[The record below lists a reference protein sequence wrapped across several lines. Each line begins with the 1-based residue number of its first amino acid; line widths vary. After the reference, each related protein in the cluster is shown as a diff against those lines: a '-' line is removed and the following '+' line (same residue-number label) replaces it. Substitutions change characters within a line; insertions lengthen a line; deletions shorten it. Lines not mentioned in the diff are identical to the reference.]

1 MIYAMNFISFFN
13 PRGICMINPK
23 TLLAIVLPIVLVI
36 SGGGLYYAAFHSA
49 PEKPV
54 VKLPTKYAGNIYL
67 FPFNFGYSYK
77 NKTPLQKYWVRE
89 YSKGHILNESV
100 DNITLT
106 LKPPYGIWF
115 SGYPG
120 WMQDLSF
127 NVTLKSSTYIEKVA
141 FVSDATYIEKLGNV
155 ASTVIIP
162 SKASKEYVVKT
173 SNADFYNVTVFKL
186 RKSNVSIQASDFV
199 DIDSR
204 DVNKTV
210 PYNFTAYIETKDK
223 IYEMKFV
230 FNLINKWGPYLDL
243 QDLYYMG
250 NYSFYIPGAKY
261 FCYTPYG
268 KSKVVISNHI
278 VPGTKYFFAEK
289 DGVLSAITRYLP
301 EQKYVKKNFYVNK
314 LFYFTPNELNAT
326 ILNSTPLAKYWEK
339 EYLKSHEWEMNVD
352 GISIEVY
359 PIYFLGYNGTFLGYN
374 TTKGQLILN
383 SIVNSTKYV
392 GNITYTLNA
401 LKAIPL
407 NGAYFDTG
415 VVPQKN
421 PLNNGAHYKKVY
433 RNYMEYW
440 QEVKYAFNTENFTF
454 SSQLYLNISYWTASE
469 IPYSVT
475 ITVEQK
481 DYYHD
486 ILENVTYYTLQIHFN
501 LAREEYPFLNPNITG
516 HNVTYFCYNSSWG
529 KVVISDHLVAGT
541 QYYFV
546 EKNGVLSSIWSPH
559 QVKNGGGR

>member
-1 MIYAMNFISFFN
+1 MLK
-13 PRGICMINPK
+13 K
-23 TLLAIVLPIVLVI
+23 TKIILAIVLPIVLVV
-36 SGGGLYYAAFHSA
+36 GGGGFYYAAFH
-49 PEKPV
+49 PMRGNLQEKPV
-54 VKLPTKYAGNIYL
+54 VKLPTKYVNALRYWDYGDEYRLYHN
-67 FPFNFGYSYK
+67 G
-77 NKTPLQKYWVRE
+77 TPLAEYWERE
-89 YSKGHILNESV
+89 YLRTHLWNISTG
-100 DNITLT
+100 NITLSIYPLYIIGDSESESVALNIT
-106 LKPPYGIWF
+106 LR
-115 SGYPG
+115 SRGYLEG
-120 WMQDLSF
+120 VKYVLDGTESEIKNHGDIMVLL
-127 NVTLKSSTYIEKVA
+127 VE
-141 FVSDATYIEKLGNV
+141 
-155 ASTVIIP
+155 
-162 SKASKEYVVKT
+162 SK
-173 SNADFYNVTVFKL
+173 
-186 RKSNVSIQASDFV
+186 NVSQDRV
-199 DIDSR
+199 DYKDWTWATAEIFKFQDRNISFWTHAYFNLNER
-204 DVNKTV
+204 KVNGTLS
-210 PYNFTAYIETKDK
+210 YNFTAYIETKEK
-223 IYEMKFV
+223 MYEMKFV
-230 FNLINKWGPYLDL
+230 FNLPNEHYPFLDL

-268 KSKVVISNHI
+268 KNKVVISNHI
-278 VPGTKYFFAEK
+278 MPGTKYFFAEK

-301 EQKYVKKNFYVNK
+301 EQKYVKKDFYVNK

-339 EYLKSHEWEMNVD
+339 EYLKSHEWEMNVG

-407 NGAYFDTG
+407 NGAYFDTA
-415 VVPQKN
+415 VAPQGN
-421 PLNNGAHYKKVY
+421 PLNNGAHYKRVY
-433 RNYMEYW
+433 RNYMEDW

-475 ITVEQK
+475 ITLEQK

-486 ILENVTYYTLQIHFN
+486 MLENITHYTLQIHFS
-501 LAREEYPFLNPNITG
+501 LVREEYPFLEPNTTG
-516 HNVTYFCYNSSWG
+516 HNVTYFCYNASWG
-529 KVVISDHLVAGT
+529 KVVISNHLVPGT

-546 EKNGVLSSIWSPH
+546 EKNGVLSAIWTPH
-559 QVKNGGGR
+559 QVIYGRFGE

>member
-1 MIYAMNFISFFN
+1 MSKSPGDGAMN
-13 PRGICMINPK
+13 RAYV
-23 TLLAIVLPIVLVI
+23 AIAIIIPALLVI
-36 SGGGLYYAAFHSA
+36 GGAYFYSITPTR

-54 VKLPTKYAGNIYL
+54 VVLPTKYVGNIYY
-67 FPFNFGYSYK
+67 FDYSAPYTTFE
-77 NKTPLQKYWVRE
+77 NKTPLSEYWERE
-89 YSKGHILNESV
+89 YLKNRTWTISAN
-100 DNITLT
+100 NITLT
-106 LKPPYGIWF
+106 IVPV
-115 SGYPG
+115 
-120 WMQDLSF
+120 DLECLGDYESQF
-127 NVTLKSSTYIEKVA
+127 PRFLVVLNSSEYIEKVTYI
-141 FVSDATYIEKLGNV
+141 SDARYIEEKNGVTAVLIDV
-155 ASTVIIP
+155 P
-162 SKASKEYVVKT
+162 EEYSNRVVKKLIGYRNSYEVVIFNVQQ
-173 SNADFYNVTVFKL
+173 SNFTMKTYSYADIYERRVKAPL
-186 RKSNVSIQASDFV
+186 
-199 DIDSR
+199 
-204 DVNKTV
+204 

-223 IYEMKFV
+223 VYEMKFV
-230 FNLINKWGPYLDL
+230 FNLLDEHYPFLDL

-268 KSKVVISNHI
+268 KNKVVISNHI

-301 EQKYVKKNFYVNK
+301 EQKYVKRDFYVNK

-339 EYLKSHEWEMNVD
+339 EYLKSYEWEMNM
-352 GISIEVY
+352 GSILMEVY
-359 PIYFLGYNGTFLGYN
+359 PIYFLGYNGTSLGYN

-415 VVPQKN
+415 VVPHKN
-421 PLNNGAHYKKVY
+421 PLNNGVHYKRVY

-501 LAREEYPFLNPNITG
+501 LTREEYPFLNPNITG
-516 HNVTYFCYNSSWG
+516 HNVTYFCYNSTWG
-529 KVVISDHLVAGT
+529 KVVISDHFVEGT
-541 QYYFV
+541 EYYFV
-546 EKNGVLSSIWSPH
+546 EKNGTLSEIWSVEE
-559 QVKNGGGR
+559 VKNYGR

>member
-1 MIYAMNFISFFN
+1 MLK
-13 PRGICMINPK
+13 K
-23 TLLAIVLPIVLVI
+23 TKIILAIVLPIVLVV
-36 SGGGLYYAAFHSA
+36 GGGGFYYAAFH
-49 PEKPV
+49 PMRENVQEKPI
-54 VKLPTKYAGNIYL
+54 VKLPTRYEGNISI
-67 FPFNFGYSYK
+67 FPFLGPYSYDS
-77 NKTPLQKYWVRE
+77 KTPLKKYWLRE
-89 YSKGHILNESV
+89 YFKDYLEGYRVNETV

-106 LKPPYGIWF
+106 INNTWF

-120 WMQDLSF
+120 WEQHLAF
-127 NVTLKSSTYIEKVA
+127 NVTLKSSTYIEKA
-141 FVSDATYIEKLGNV
+141 IFISNATYIYELGNFPT
-155 ASTVIIP
+155 AYLSYP
-162 SKASKEYVVKT
+162 PEYSKYIVKRV
-173 SNADFYNVTVFKL
+173 DVPQYYYDLVVFKFE
-186 RKSNVSIQASDFV
+186 KSNVSIQATDFV
-199 DIDSR
+199 DIDGG

-210 PYNFTAYIETKDK
+210 PYYFTAYIETKDK
-223 IYEMKFV
+223 IYEMNFV
-230 FNLINKWGPYLDL
+230 FNLTDEWEPYLDL

-250 NYSFYIPGAKY
+250 NYSFYIPGSKY

-314 LFYFTPNELNAT
+314 LFYFTPKELNAT

-339 EYLKSHEWEMNVD
+339 EYLKSHEWEMNAG

-374 TTKGQLILN
+374 TTKGQFILN

-407 NGAYFDTG
+407 NGAYFDTA
-415 VVPQKN
+415 VAPQGN
-421 PLNNGAHYKKVY
+421 PLNNGAHYKRVY
-433 RNYMEYW
+433 RNYMEDW

-481 DYYHD
+481 DYYYD

-501 LAREEYPFLNPNITG
+501 LAREQYPFLNPNTTG

-546 EKNGVLSSIWSPH
+546 EKNGVLSRIWSPYE
-559 QVKNGGGR
+559 VRNGW